1 MKVGKVNLR
10 PPFTLSF
17 YFLIHNR
24 TNLSNKCMYVCM
36 PTMLKNMSEDMLGHV
51 EDYVRR
57 HTWTC

>member
-36 PTMLKNMSEDMLGHV
+36 YANYV
-51 EDYVRR
+51 EEYVRG
-57 HTWTC
+57 HAWTC

>member
-24 TNLSNKCMYVCM
+24 TYLSNKCMYVCM